1 LAKWE
6 AADGTWDVE
15 TITPWELEQYLPFF

>member
-6 AADGTWDVE
+6 ADDGKWDIESVSA
-15 TITPWELEQYLPFF
+15 WELEQYLPFF